1 MNPMMRYTVIFLAMF
16 AQALLFSPCG
26 AARSN
31 PWTHTFY
38 FENDLFNG
46 TDSNYTNGVK
56 YTLISPDLSPHAPD
70 GKLPRRVLEFIH
82 GLPFIAG
89 SRPEYTHKA
98 EFSLGQK
105 MFTPRDTDT
114 TELVLDDR
122 PYVGWTYFTTAYHRR
137 NDAAG
142 KVSFMDTVE
151 LQLGIIGPESY
162 AEDTQ
167 KFVHRARD
175 LDIPRGWH
183 HQLENE
189 AGLAI
194 VFERKWLLRPAQENA
209 FGYSTIAHAGA
220 ALGNVFTYGNAGMEF
235 RLGWNIPKDFGVSLM
250 RPAGSTR
257 LEIGDR
263 FSAYLFGAVNGK
275 AVGRDIFLDG
285 NTFRDS
291 HDIDKKHFVAD
302 LAGGVAFSF
311 QRFIVT
317 WTQLLRTKE
326 FEGQENAHSFGAL
339 ALSFSFPIGA
349 R

>member
-1 MNPMMRYTVIFLAMF
+1 MIQKVFFLTML
-16 AQALLFSPCG
+16 ALALPFFPCD
-26 AARSN
+26 AALSN

-46 TDSNYTNGVK
+46 TDSDYTNGVK
-56 YTLISPDLSPHAPD
+56 YCLISPDLSPHAPD

-105 MFTPRDTDT
+105 MFTPRDTAE
-114 TELVLDDR
+114 TELIRDDR

-137 NDAAG
+137 NDASEEI
-142 KVSFMDTVE
+142 SFMDTVE
-151 LQLGIIGPESY
+151 LQLGIIGPQSY

-167 KFVHRARD
+167 KFVHRVRD
-175 LDIPRGWH
+175 LDIPNGWN

-189 AGLAI
+189 VGLAI
-194 VFERKWLLRPAQENA
+194 VFERKWLLHPAKEKA
-209 FGYSTIAHAGA
+209 FDYSTIAHAGV
-220 ALGNVFTYGNAGMEF
+220 ALGNVFSYGNAGMEL
-235 RLGWNIPKDFGVSLM
+235 RLGWHIPKDFGVSLM

-257 LEIGDR
+257 LEIGDD
-263 FSAYLFGAVNGK
+263 FSVYLFGAVNGR
-275 AVGRDIFLDG
+275 AVARDAFVDG
-285 NTFRDS
+285 NTFSDS
-291 HDIDKKHFVAD
+291 HSVDKKYFVAD
-302 LAGGVAFSF
+302 LAGGIAFSF
-311 QRFIVT
+311 KRIIVT

-326 FEGQENAHSFGAL
+326 FDGQEDAHSFGAM
-339 ALSFSFPIGA
+339 ALSFSFPLGA